1 MCRLISFATTAD
13 GLPELAALVKALAR
27 SAARDPLLEALGV
40 RQPSHGDGWGFAV
53 AVLKGGAWRFH
64 FMKFGNPIFRD
75 SEGLRGLMRILSD
88 SEGEVFLGVIHARR
102 ASKGEAVTWVDAH
115 PHHAIVRDG
124 TEIYVA
130 HNGRVNKEGLGG
142 PLRRS
147 DTVSLALYLARN
159 PPLTEGLRKVVG
171 SGYVESALSLGILI
185 AGLGGAVRVASLN
198 YVSPKVRDEARR
210 KYYAMHL
217 LEGGKY
223 FVATASSTTASFFE
237 ESAGIKAREL
247 SNGELVFM
255 EAGPEGV
262 SYSREK
268 LIEG

>member
-1 MCRLISFATTAD
+1 MCRLVAFAATAD
-13 GLPELAALVKALAR
+13 GLPELAALVKALVR
-27 SAARDPLLEALGV
+27 SAAHDPLLEALGV
-40 RQPSHGDGWGFAV
+40 KHPSHGDGWGLAI

-64 FMKFGNPIFRD
+64 YMKFRNPIFRD
-75 SEGLRGLMRILSD
+75 SEGVRGLLRILSD
-88 SEGEVFLGVIHARR
+88 SEGEVFMGVIHARK

-130 HNGRVNKEGLGG
+130 HNGRVNKEALGG

-159 PPLTEGLRKVVG
+159 PPVSEGLRKVIK

-198 YVSPKVRDEARR
+198 YVSPKVSSEARR
-210 KYYAMHL
+210 EYYAVKL
-217 LEGGKY
+217 LSGGRY
-223 FVATASSTTASFFE
+223 FVATASSTTASVFE
-237 ESAGIKAREL
+237 EQVGIKAREL
-247 SNGELVFM
+247 RNGELVFM

-262 SYSREK
+262 SYSREN
-268 LIEG
+268 LVEG